1 MSHSATSYSGVYL
14 SKKYPVYNRSNLTPI
29 LINFSLFLLLD
40 EAYSEHGTPS
50 KMSDSL
56 FDGLSWADQIDLEE
70 QLLESR
76 YPGRAIQLHEKLS
89 SPARKREPQEAFKVH
104 QEKQKNAKMR
114 RLKFQDEKATKL
126 SALNARIEE
135 VIAQVCV
142 KTFFS

>member
-1 MSHSATSYSGVYL
+1 MYIENSQ
-14 SKKYPVYNRSNLTPI
+14 YNRSNITPI
-29 LINFSLFLLLD
+29 IIFSFLSLD

-135 VIAQVCV
+135 VIAQV
-142 KTFFS
+142 KYFFSYIYYTYFLTHEIGL

>member
-1 MSHSATSYSGVYL
+1 
-14 SKKYPVYNRSNLTPI
+14 
-29 LINFSLFLLLD
+29 
-40 EAYSEHGTPS
+40 
-50 KMSDSL
+50 MSDSL

-135 VIAQVCV
+135 VIAQVCRNFLKFEIDLQFCV
-142 KTFFS
+142 SILYGKGSESSLQLKMMTSFGFPPELEA

>member
-1 MSHSATSYSGVYL
+1 
-14 SKKYPVYNRSNLTPI
+14 
-29 LINFSLFLLLD
+29 
-40 EAYSEHGTPS
+40 
-50 KMSDSL
+50 MSDSL

-135 VIAQVCV
+135 VIAQV
-142 KTFFS
+142 KYFFFFHLLHLLLYLFPNT

>member
-1 MSHSATSYSGVYL
+1 
-14 SKKYPVYNRSNLTPI
+14 
-29 LINFSLFLLLD
+29 
-40 EAYSEHGTPS
+40 
-50 KMSDSL
+50 MSDSL

-135 VIAQVCV
+135 VIAQV
-142 KTFFS
+142 KYTFFSYIYYTYFLTHEIGL

>member
-1 MSHSATSYSGVYL
+1 
-14 SKKYPVYNRSNLTPI
+14 
-29 LINFSLFLLLD
+29 
-40 EAYSEHGTPS
+40 
-50 KMSDSL
+50 MSDSL

-142 KTFFS
+142 KTFFLKFEIDFKILQ